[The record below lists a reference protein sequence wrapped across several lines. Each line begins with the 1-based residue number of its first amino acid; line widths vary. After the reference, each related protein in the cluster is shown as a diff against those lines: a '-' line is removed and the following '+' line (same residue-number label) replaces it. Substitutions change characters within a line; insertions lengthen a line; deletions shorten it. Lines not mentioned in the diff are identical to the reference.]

1 MRPLNRPMFRNGGP
15 IKEGIMSGMQD
26 RPGFKLGGGFFKG
39 LFQKTAP
46 TGTVAAT
53 QTAKKPSVVG
63 AGFNKIK
70 ELFTGKKTVTGPGT
84 YTSPAVPGGT
94 KYSGPYSMTTAAKPA
109 VTSVKS
115 GPSNVTTSLQPV
127 NMSLSNKNL
136 YGVAQN
142 VLAPTTALGA
152 KVLSKAKPFSG
163 VITIGGIGAYSLLND
178 DGTPKDIKQIKN
190 ETGANESEITKAIEE
205 ANKGSGS
212 GGIDRETEIEAN
224 RQRYYK
230 LMGIDKMNKDA
241 VYNTLIDASNQIRE
255 GGTIKDQLKSGNLV
269 SGVINSLSQNLDKSV
284 DLKKQIDAAILKGE
298 ITKDINKQKDTLD
311 AKYKTLAINK
321 LENEAA
327 GGTMNQIVQD
337 RKSKGQIVSGQDLF
351 KLAVQTG
358 NGSNIKEIISD
369 KAVSNYFK
377 DNPTSTAADFFQ
389 EKIIAPAIEKGSTVT
404 PGDYIVGENI
414 IRVTADGSIQFVF

>member
-15 IKEGIMSGMQD
+15 IKEGIMSGMQN

-39 LFQKTAP
+39 LFQKAAP

-70 ELFTGKKTVTGPGT
+70 ELFTGTPKTT
-84 YTSPAVPGGT
+84 
-94 KYSGPYSMTTAAKPA
+94 
-109 VTSVKS
+109 VKS
-115 GPSNVTTSLQPV
+115 VDNMKTNPNIKFQKIPGFDGKGNVSPVKFNTQTTYGTLPV

-136 YGVAQN
+136 YAAAQN
-142 VLAPTTALGA
+142 VLTPATAASG
-152 KVLSKAKPFSG
+152 KVLSAAKPFSG

-178 DGTPKDIKQIKN
+178 DGTPKDITQIKN
-190 ETGANESEITKAIEE
+190 ETNASEAEITKAIEE
-205 ANKGSGS
+205 AKKGSES
-212 GGIDRETEIEAN
+212 GGVNRDAEIEAN

-298 ITKDINKQKDTLD
+298 ITKDINKQKDQLD
-311 AKYKTLAINK
+311 ATYKKLAIDK
-321 LENEAA
+321 LQNEAA

-358 NGSNIKEIISD
+358 NANNIKEIISD